1 MTRWCY
7 RPAGIGGCSKRSPGP
22 GRDSSR
28 VFGVLDP
35 RPLLD
40 EAAIIAARYGGT
52 GWLIAETL
60 AAGLAFGEQL
70 WFGLDA
76 NVGRV
81 VERAAGELGIA
92 IQVVDQR

>member
-1 MTRWCY
+1 
-7 RPAGIGGCSKRSPGP
+7 
-22 GRDSSR
+22 
-28 VFGVLDP
+28 
-35 RPLLD
+35 
-40 EAAIIAARYGGT
+40 
-52 GWLIAETL
+52 
-60 AAGLAFGEQL
+60 L